1 MRDFIVILPVLMF
14 MFLLF
19 RSPAFRDDKTGDYYK
34 REVSGKTEIKDAR
47 SGEVSGKTEIKDAR
61 SGKIYTEAPDR
72 RESGGWERI
81 A

>member
-47 SGEVSGKTEIKDAR
+47 SG
-61 SGKIYTEAPDR
+61 KIYTEAPDR

>member
-1 MRDFIVILPVLMF
+1 MRDFIVILPVLTF

-47 SGEVSGKTEIKDAR
+47 SG
-61 SGKIYTEAPDR
+61 KIYIEDATR
-72 RESGGWERI
+72 QESDGWERLT
-81 A
+81 

>member
-1 MRDFIVILPVLMF
+1 MRDFIVILPVLTF

-47 SGEVSGKTEIKDAR
+47 T
-61 SGKIYTEAPDR
+61 GKIFVEAPDR
-72 RESGGWERI
+72 QESDGWERLT
-81 A
+81 